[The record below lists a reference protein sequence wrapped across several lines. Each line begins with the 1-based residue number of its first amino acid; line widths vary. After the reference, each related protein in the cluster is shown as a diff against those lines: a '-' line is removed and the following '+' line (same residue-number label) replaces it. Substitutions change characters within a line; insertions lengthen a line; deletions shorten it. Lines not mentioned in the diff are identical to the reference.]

1 ALDPRASGTE
11 RIGEIYYRFRVN
23 SLFELTPDF
32 QFIQRPG
39 GDGGAPTVKVVGLRA
54 KLGF

>member
-1 ALDPRASGTE
+1 
-11 RIGEIYYRFRVN
+11 VN